1 MGRFEEYDFE
11 KMKIFGDP
19 TITITKNGAINFNA
33 GLMHKYIKNRDYM
46 ILHYDKLDKRV
57 GFEFIM
63 EKLPKAFRI
72 RKAKNNNFGT
82 IAGRSFLKYYDIP
95 YNVTSKF
102 LVVRDKETKFLVI
115 DLKKLTQGKL
125 PKTEIDEK
133 EVDAF

>member
-1 MGRFEEYDFE
+1 M
-11 KMKIFGDP
+11 
-19 TITITKNGAINFNA
+19 
-33 GLMHKYIKNRDYM
+33 
-46 ILHYDKLDKRV
+46 DKRV

-63 EKLPKAFRI
+63 EKSPKAFRI

-102 LVVRDKETKFLVI
+102 IVVRDKETKFLVI
-115 DLKKLTQGKL
+115 DLKKPTQGQL

-133 EVDAF
+133 KVDAF

>member
-19 TITITKNGAINFNA
+19 SITITKNGAINFNA
-33 GLMHKYIKNRDYM
+33 GLMHKYIKSRNYL
-46 ILHYDKLDKRV
+46 ILHYDKLDKRI

-63 EKLPKAFRI
+63 EKLPKAFKI
-72 RKAKNNNFGT
+72 RKAKNNNFAT

-95 YNVTSKF
+95 YHVTSKF

-115 DLKKLTQGKL
+115 NLKKQ
-125 PKTEIDEK
+125 EK
-133 EVDAF
+133 DKDDNRENKVEAF

>member
-19 TITITKNGAINFNA
+19 SITITKNGAINFNA
-33 GLMHKYIKNRDYM
+33 GVMHKYIKSRNYL

-63 EKLPKAFRI
+63 EKSPKAFRI
-72 RKAKNNNFGT
+72 RKAKNNNFAT

-102 LVVRDKETKFLVI
+102 LVKRDKETKFLVI
-115 DLKKLTQGKL
+115 NLKKQ
-125 PKTEIDEK
+125 EK
-133 EVDAF
+133 DKVDNKENKVDPF